1 MSQYKQEQELDL
13 KRLMPGGLVIGLILL
28 LFLFGGSIFFTVDP
42 GEKAI
47 IYYPLSNGI
56 DKENVLGQGIHFKAP
71 WNDDIIYNVRIQESE
86 EKMEV
91 LSSDGLNIIVEFSF
105 RYQADPQR
113 IGFLHDEIG
122 QEYLARV
129 VKPEIRSACREV
141 VGNYEPEEL
150 YSEKKNQ
157 IAEEIFE
164 TAKGSIE
171 KKNIVLDKVLIS
183 DITLPIR
190 LQEAIQK
197 KLNQEQAA
205 QEYDY
210 KLKVATKEAERQIIE
225 AEGKAKA
232 NRILSASLTTNVLK
246 DKGIEATMELSKSS
260 NSKVVIV
267 GSGKDGLPLILGGQ

>member
-1 MSQYKQEQELDL
+1 M
-13 KRLMPGGLVIGLILL
+13 
-28 LFLFGGSIFFTVDP
+28 
-42 GEKAI
+42 
-47 IYYPLSNGI
+47 
-56 DKENVLGQGIHFKAP
+56 
-71 WNDDIIYNVRIQESE
+71 
-86 EKMEV
+86 
-91 LSSDGLNIIVEFSF
+91 
-105 RYQADPQR
+105 
-113 IGFLHDEIG
+113 
-122 QEYLARV
+122 
-129 VKPEIRSACREV
+129 
-141 VGNYEPEEL
+141 PEEL

-171 KKNIVLDKVLIS
+171 EKNIILDKVLIS
-183 DITLPIR
+183 DITLPVR

-197 KLNQEQAA
+197 KLNQEQSA

-260 NSKVVIV
+260 NTKVVIV